1 MTRVLVVDDH
11 AVVRD
16 GLVELL
22 DGVEGL
28 EVVGEAADGEAAIDA
43 ARTLQPD
50 VVLMDLEMPGTD
62 GVQATRRITAAG
74 GRAHVVVLTS
84 FSDQQRILD
93 ALDAGAAGYLL
104 KDAEP
109 EDLVDGIRAAANGD
123 APMAQPAVNAVVAAR
138 SRASRLPD
146 LSERERQVLVL
157 LAQGRPNKAIA
168 RELQIAEKTVKA
180 HLTSVFRRIGVTDRV
195 QAALWAQ
202 RHSLT

>member
-28 EVVGEAADGEAAIDA
+28 EVVGQAADGEAAIDA